1 MEATSSN
8 PNPIAVSKAEATAEA
23 GVLKMFFELRG
34 AGYPGSTY
42 TLSYV
47 PSTDQLRGIY
57 FQAAARQSP
66 PDMGWNAMRDQ
77 ILANQKRLGVAPAN
91 TVLTEWPDDLQKWH
105 TLSADEKKLYARQ
118 AEVFA
123 AYAAY
128 TG

>member
-1 MEATSSN
+1 MLAQATSDLTILKGRWVRPDGGYVIDIKNFNPSGKLEATYSN

-66 PDMGWNAMRDQ
+66 PDMGWNAMREQ
-77 ILANQKRLGVAPAN
+77 IFANQKRLGV
-91 TVLTEWPDDLQKWH
+91 L
-105 TLSADEKKLYARQ
+105 RQ
-118 AEVFA
+118 IRR
-123 AYAAY
+123 
-128 TG
+128 